1 MIAKPTSPQSIGQVL
16 DRSFRLAAASFRHTW
31 LLALISGIAS
41 YAATIYQFA
50 SGGAQFSALLVPQDP
65 VYWILY
71 AAGLLVSVWFAA
83 AIYYRIDAVAS
94 GTLEDTPAVSM
105 ALRRL
110 PLMIVLVI
118 LWVLAICVGLLL
130 LIIPGIILII
140 SLMPA
145 QMVYLLED
153 KGPVAA
159 LAASHRLVWGH
170 WWRTFAILLVGG
182 IIALVVYIL
191 MYFVA
196 GVIAAV
202 AGSAEAALAAMLS
215 VLIGIALAGIFLAP
229 YLVSLLLNIYWDLKL
244 RKEGGDLAARAQAV

>member
-31 LLALISGIAS
+31 LLALLSGLAS

-50 SGGAQFSALLVPQDP
+50 SGGAQLSALLVPQDP
-65 VYWILY
+65 LYWVLY
-71 AAGLLVSVWFAA
+71 FCGLLVSLWLAA
-83 AIYYRIDAVAS
+83 AIYYRIDAIAS
-94 GTLEDTPAVSM
+94 GTLEETPAVQM

-110 PLMIVLVI
+110 PLLIVLVI
-118 LWVLAICVGLLL
+118 LMMLAIALGIVLLV
-130 LIIPGIILII
+130 IPGIILMI

-145 QMVYLLED
+145 QMLYLLEN
-153 KGPVAA
+153 KGPVDA
-159 LAASHRLVWGH
+159 LASSHRLVWGH

-182 IIALVVYIL
+182 IIAMVVYIL

-196 GVIAAV
+196 GIVAAV

-215 VLIGIALAGIFLAP
+215 VLIGVALAGIFLAP